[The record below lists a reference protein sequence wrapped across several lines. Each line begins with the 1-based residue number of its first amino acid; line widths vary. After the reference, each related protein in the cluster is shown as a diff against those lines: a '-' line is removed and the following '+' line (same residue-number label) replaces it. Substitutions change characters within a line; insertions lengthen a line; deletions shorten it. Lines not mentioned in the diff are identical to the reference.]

1 MRVGG
6 SIMHDIHNTIEE
18 EWESGLKEQ
27 WLSSLGKFI
36 DSNKILISKPEIKK
50 WLAEA
55 DPASMSL
62 NDALG
67 FYGMVEL
74 VQSNSKKYSN
84 CPYYKKSEI
93 IKIIEKRKRGN

>member
-1 MRVGG
+1 
-6 SIMHDIHNTIEE
+6 
-18 EWESGLKEQ
+18 
-27 WLSSLGKFI
+27 
-36 DSNKILISKPEIKK
+36 
-50 WLAEA
+50 
-55 DPASMSL
+55 MSL

-93 IKIIEKRKRGN
+93 IKIIEESNNLPSVEKARHLSKIYLRHMRTKKLENRIQTMMIKALKKMDLSQRKFWK